1 MDVDKEGL
9 KCQYCETS
17 FPTRQDLAIHIDSA
31 HLGNNKKCF
40 ICEREFPSRSNLSR
54 HLREVHFGLAP
65 PKNISCPKCPR
76 LFNEKRFL
84 YYHFN
89 KFHLTTDDSRN
100 MDNCKKCV
108 LCDADFGEFRDHFYN
123 NHCGEVLK
131 TTLDPGGY
139 TCDTIMCNYW
149 TKAHSQMQS
158 HCQQMFHCSSDL
170 KQLSLAKNSPEL
182 ATQEKVDSGERIY
195 GKVMRSIAGG
205 KKDVVTPTPGPENKS
220 PCPHCVIKF
229 PTKADVE
236 IHVKSMHPLEKK
248 GTWTVFVGNTG
259 IDWEK
264 YVEEHKW
271 KPIDDETANSKSIC
285 RFCDFQGIGKMAKT
299 ARYMERHMKKYHP
312 GVCSLCNFVGNGKY
326 AERALYLHVKTHHR
340 DYLAKVAAVNE
351 Q

>member
-1 MDVDKEGL
+1 
-9 KCQYCETS
+9 
-17 FPTRQDLAIHIDSA
+17 
-31 HLGNNKKCF
+31 
-40 ICEREFPSRSNLSR
+40 
-54 HLREVHFGLAP
+54 
-65 PKNISCPKCPR
+65 
-76 LFNEKRFL
+76 
-84 YYHFN
+84 
-89 KFHLTTDDSRN
+89 

-182 ATQEKVDSGERIY
+182 ATQEKVDSEERIY
-195 GKVMRSIAGG
+195 GKVMRSTAGG

-248 GTWTVFVGNTG
+248 VMYVFGGEEKLSNIRLNIILQIHCTCFETGNL
-259 IDWEK
+259 DC
-264 YVEEHKW
+264 
-271 KPIDDETANSKSIC
+271 IC
-285 RFCDFQGIGKMAKT
+285 WQ
-299 ARYMERHMKKYHP
+299 YWH
-312 GVCSLCNFVGNGKY
+312 
-326 AERALYLHVKTHHR
+326 
-340 DYLAKVAAVNE
+340 
-351 Q
+351 